1 MAIVSDA
8 DLDDFA
14 ALAVDLACKDS
25 CEILRDDSSDS
36 DGAGGYQNITWPVV
50 ATVACLI
57 SDAGRQPTEPIIA
70 AKLDGKTFQTIML
83 PRGTDVRESD
93 RLRINGTTT
102 YHIIDVSTE
111 TYEVLKPVFVWRE

>member
-1 MAIVSDA
+1 MAIFSDV

-14 ALAVDLACKDS
+14 DLAEELALKDS
-25 CEILRDDSSDS
+25 CEILRDDSTDS
-36 DGAGGYQNITWPVV
+36 DGSGGYQNITWPVV

-111 TYEVLKPVFVWRE
+111 TYEVLKSIFVWRE